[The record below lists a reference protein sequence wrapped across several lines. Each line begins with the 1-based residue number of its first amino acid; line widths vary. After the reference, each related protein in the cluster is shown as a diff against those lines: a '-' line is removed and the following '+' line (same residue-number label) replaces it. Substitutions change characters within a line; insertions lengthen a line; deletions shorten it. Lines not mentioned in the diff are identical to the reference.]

1 MNRVVAFI
9 ILSLFCLPVHSQ
21 KYSFITLST
30 SEGLPQ
36 SQVNDITQDKSG
48 YLWIATLGGL
58 AKFDGKNFTTY
69 GKADGLLNNRIVALN
84 FFDDKLYVGHDKGI
98 SYLCYNDSFCTAAY
112 PPNVSP
118 ANVTAIVKFNN
129 QIFVGTN
136 GSGLFSFNT
145 KTKKLEMVQ
154 DSPSRIREIIVIN
167 DKLFLATR
175 YGVYSSQRGKTFY
188 QIEDT
193 QDLSFSSLLPHKKS
207 VLATTYS
214 GLLLRLD
221 QNGISDTILNRP
233 EDPFRSITVDD
244 SDRIWLNSRNG
255 LVSIN
260 KIGQFFLSEENG
272 LPLNDINTTFQDRE
286 GNIWFG
292 SGGKGLIKFT
302 GKVFTYFDKNELIP
316 SNLVISMIKD
326 DKGNKWF
333 SSLDKGVFNV
343 SPDGKT
349 TSIDYINSSVWS
361 IDQTE
366 GAIVFGSNFGL
377 HVYKHGNWKS
387 YYEEDGLS
395 SNRIRGVKKYTE
407 NSFLIGTSEGIE
419 VLNVKGNK
427 LTSLVQAKKNYANI
441 RDFVIQ
447 GDSILFASQTGVYL
461 CRKGNI
467 KSIHR
472 FDASINCIE
481 LDESN
486 NLWVGTE
493 NGLYIRTKDG
503 LERKYLENK
512 DRNDYVNFI
521 QKVGQEIFVGTNNGI
536 YEIDPTKSFQY
547 NFDINSGLI
556 DLETN
561 LNASMYDKE
570 TGLLWFGTAS
580 GLMNMDISERKT
592 LFESVPPMLQLTAVK
607 INFKPLNGGST
618 SKNNYSQRN
627 QIMLP
632 FKNNTI
638 EFEFDGIYL
647 SNPGALKYQYFLEG
661 FSDEWSPMM
670 NNSEINFTNLPPGEF
685 TLRFR
690 AQNDIGLFS
699 DEWNTKFEVLPPFY
713 RTWWFYTLCL
723 ILILI
728 LLFVADRIR
737 VVRLARKNYQLRLEF
752 ENKLSKLEQQ
762 SLNASMNRHFIF
774 NSLNSI
780 QYYINSSDKK
790 SANKYLSRFAKLIRK
805 NLDSSHRKDGMV
817 PLGDEIDRLKLY
829 MDLESMRFKDKF
841 DYDINIDPKVEVEL
855 LKVPAMFLQPFV
867 ENSIIH
873 GVLPLKDRKGLI
885 KIRIS
890 DHLEHIKIEI
900 KDNGVGIE
908 HSVNKKSTQGDHES
922 QGMLITKGR
931 IELLQKISA
940 KSIEMIGPHQINEN
954 DSSVNGTIV
963 TFKLIKQYLD

>member
-1 MNRVVAFI
+1 MIR
-9 ILSLFCLPVHSQ
+9 ILVFLVLFLFCFPVYGQ
-21 KYSFITLST
+21 KYSFIALST

-36 SQVNDITQDKSG
+36 SQVNDITQDESG

-69 GKADGLLNNRIVALN
+69 GKSDGLLNNRIVELN

-98 SYLCYNDSFCTAAY
+98 SYSCYNDSFCTAAY

-145 KTKKLEMVQ
+145 KTKKLKIVQ

-175 YGVYSSQRGKTFY
+175 SGVFITEEGKTFD
-188 QIEDT
+188 QVENT
-193 QDLSFSSLLPHKKS
+193 QEFSFSSLLAHKNN

-214 GLLLRLD
+214 GSLLRLD
-221 QNGISDTILNRP
+221 ENGISDTILYRP

-244 SDRIWLNSRNG
+244 TDRIWLNSRNG
-255 LVSIN
+255 LLSIKN
-260 KIGQFFLSEENG
+260 KRNFFLSEENG

-302 GKVFTYFDKNELIP
+302 GEVFTYFDKNELIP

-326 DKGNKWF
+326 ESGNKWF
-333 SSLDKGVFNV
+333 STLDKGVFRV

-349 TSIDYINSSVWS
+349 TSIEYINSSVWS
-361 IDQTE
+361 IDQNKRS
-366 GAIVFGSNFGL
+366 IVFGSNFGL
-377 HVYKHGNWKS
+377 HVYKNGSWKS

-395 SNRIRGVKKYTE
+395 SNRIRGVKRYTE

-419 VLNVKGNK
+419 ILNVLDNT
-427 LTSLVQAKKNYANI
+427 LTPLVKSKENYTNI

-447 GDSILFASQTGVYL
+447 GDSILFAAQTGVYSA
-461 CRKGNI
+461 RKGDI
-467 KSIHR
+467 TSIHR

-493 NGLYIRTKDG
+493 NGLYIRTQDG

-536 YEIDPTKSFQY
+536 YEIDPTNSFQY

-561 LNASMYDKE
+561 LNASMYDEE
-570 TGLLWFGTAS
+570 TDLLWFGTAS
-580 GLMNMDISERKT
+580 GLMNMDISERKA
-592 LFESVPPMLQLTAVK
+592 LFESVPPKLQLTAVK
-607 INFKPLNGGST
+607 INFKPLSGGST
-618 SKNNYSQRN
+618 SQNNYFQRN

-723 ILILI
+723 ILILV

-737 VVRLARKNYQLRLEF
+737 VIRLARKNYQLRLEF

-841 DYDINIDPKVEVEL
+841 DYDININPQVEVEL

-885 KIRIS
+885 KISIS